1 MVPLCYC
8 ILWFSVWG
16 GIGIRQARQAMELEV
31 LGAKLENDTT
41 WAGGFLQA
49 GSEFCYDVPQQ
60 NIVIDGDTVFTNHLL
75 GVTPVCKF
83 DSANQDAAAFNVL
96 YSFSYPDDYDVG
108 YGPTLTVFFLF
119 SVAVYFAT
127 SSDSGS
133 LVVDFLASNG
143 RMHHHWL
150 QRMFWALTEGAVAT
164 ALLNAG
170 GADGLAALQAAS
182 IICGLPFTVFL
193 LYLLQGIY
201 EMCEQALDE
210 DQELFEFKG
219 RAFKM
224 PVYGGIM
231 NIFEYLA
238 SLGSV
243 HEARI
248 AIGIDTPTMPQVK
261 EYFQG
266 LFVPMLSVFQI
277 QSAMYP
283 EQKVY
288 NMFFTSIYTFLHIA
302 WVIIFIMV
310 SETEGLLAW
319 GWVAYFING
328 ILITGMKMD
337 FRSTRSI
344 HGNFIGDLISSLI
357 FWPQVFAQLKIEL
370 EDDSAQVGAGAY
382 DDAEVEAEA

>member
-1 MVPLCYC
+1 MLVPLMYC

-31 LGAKLENDTT
+31 IGETYFNDTSHYQQE
-41 WAGGFLQA
+41 GSGFC
-49 GSEFCYDVPQQ
+49 FDVPQED
-60 NIVIDGDTVFTNHLL
+60 VVVGDQTVFTNLLL

-83 DSANQDAAAFNVL
+83 DSDNQDGAAFNVL
-96 YSFSYPDDYDVG
+96 YSFSFPDDYEIG

-143 RMHHHWL
+143 RMHHHWM

-170 GADGLAALQAAS
+170 GSDGLAAVQAAS
-182 IICGLPFTVFL
+182 IVCGLPFTVFL
-193 LYLLQGIY
+193 LFLLQSIY

-210 DQELFEFKG
+210 DQEYFEFNQ

-224 PVYGGIM
+224 PVYGGIL
-231 NIFEYLA
+231 NSFEYLV
-238 SLGSV
+238 SMGSV

-248 AIGIDTPTMPQVK
+248 AIGIDRPTKTHIV
-261 EYFQG
+261 EFFQG

-277 QSAMYP
+277 QSALFP
-283 EQKVY
+283 KPADKCS
-288 NMFFTSIYTFLHIA
+288 NMFFTIVYTVLHFVWIVLFVLVA
-302 WVIIFIMV
+302 PTPAMR
-310 SETEGLLAW
+310 AW
-319 GWVAYFING
+319 GWAAYFING
-328 ILITGMKMD
+328 VLVCSIKMH
-337 FRSTRSI
+337 FRSTRNV
-344 HGNFIGDLISSLI
+344 HGNLIGDFITSLF

-370 EDDSAQVGAGAY
+370 EDDN
-382 DDAEVEAEA
+382 AEVEAQA